1 MPDQPFLGQ
10 YYEVEGTVP
19 SAETLIGTAKT
30 VRIVELILTNTSST
44 DKTVTIKNNEGT
56 PVTEAAF
63 VVSAY
68 DQIAPKFEYG
78 WKFNSG
84 IRISDAVGSAVR
96 YQIKGYKEY

>member
-10 YYEVEGTVP
+10 WYEVEGTVP

-30 VRIVELILTNTSST
+30 LRIVEFILTNTSAT
-44 DKTVTIKNNEGT
+44 DNTVTIKNNEGT
-56 PVTEAAF
+56 PVTEAVF

-68 DQIAPKFEYG
+68 DQIAPTFKNG
-78 WKFNSG
+78 WKFTGG
-84 IRISDAVGSAVR
+84 IRISDAVGSEVR